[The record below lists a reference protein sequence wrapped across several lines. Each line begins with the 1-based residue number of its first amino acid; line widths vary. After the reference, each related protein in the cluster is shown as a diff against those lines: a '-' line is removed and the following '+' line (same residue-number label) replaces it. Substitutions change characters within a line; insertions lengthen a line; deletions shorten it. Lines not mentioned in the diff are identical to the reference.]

1 MRWLEWLRTHP
12 FEAHGTAFLLMIL
25 PPIGLYWAVQNG
37 AMIWV
42 YLLLVPIILA
52 NLIELAIQK
61 G

>member
-12 FEAHGTAFLLMIL
+12 FEAHSIVFLLMII

-37 AMIWV
+37 AMTWV
-42 YLLLVPIILA
+42 YVLLLPIILA
-52 NLIELAIQK
+52 NLIELTIQK